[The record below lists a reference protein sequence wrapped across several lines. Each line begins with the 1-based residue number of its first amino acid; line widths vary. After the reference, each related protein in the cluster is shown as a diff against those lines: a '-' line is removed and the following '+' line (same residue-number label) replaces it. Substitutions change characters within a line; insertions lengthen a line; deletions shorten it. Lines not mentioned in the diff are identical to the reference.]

1 MAFFVPAFAVFIG
14 LTAQRMF
21 RVRALAFLAFFFLL
35 GFAMYLYLPIRSL
48 TEPAFNWGEPQTF
61 QQFLIHISD
70 RKDAAVHT
78 VLFWQQLPYQI
89 YMYLTHLVNEFS
101 ILGCLIG
108 LAGFITLFRRDKPL
122 WLMLLLA
129 FLGHTAFFIRT
140 WWDTAWGFIPS
151 FVIFAIWIG
160 LGIHTCL
167 RLLEILYQR
176 HDIRLPRVAVTTIL
190 FGGVLISLNQEFVRH
205 ESIAYQ
211 TTNYST
217 ELYGKQLLEQLPL
230 DAILFCEYSWFPLVY
245 LQQVERQ
252 RPELTFLLQG
262 EILFPR
268 YYTLVSKKR
277 FPNIHHVTS
286 DKPITISTFDYFWLL
301 SRLNTKDHPLFWDA
315 TPQDH
320 IILDEHLLPEGLLF
334 SFHPNDTVALTPDVL
349 RTHWKLISHST
360 NRILQGELEDSATF
374 FLSHKLNVMALY
386 LRRIGLATEAAKMYQ
401 AALSMKPEYPVTRN
415 NYGALLLSQGELSRA
430 LEQLNVAYDYNPL
443 NPQVNKNIG
452 KLLLRLG
459 DPAQATHFF
468 EKALAF
474 GATEGEVYARLGEA
488 YAMTGRFSPAL
499 SAMQSALAQ
508 FTRQTTRNPSDES
521 AQKVIASLQT
531 WIHYIE
537 TQQQASSPA
546 R

>member
-1 MAFFVPAFAVFIG
+1 MRYCPWASKDAGTIGLFLLASVVYIGGLCPTIYWFDSPEFVATTYTLGISHPAGSPTYSLFAKLATFLPLGSIAFRVNAFSALVGALSVTLLFSILHKLLALTSPWTRWIAALVGGLFLLVSESFWRFTEVAEVYSLQNCFLLLLCLALLTARVSTEVLQERYYWLFAFLYGLSAGVHATMAFFVPAFAVFIG
-14 LTAQRMF
+14 LTARRLF

-35 GFAMYLYLPIRSL
+35 GFATYLYLPIRSL

-108 LAGFITLFRRDKPL
+108 LVGFMTLFRLDKPL

-167 RLLEILYQR
+167 RLLESLYQC
-176 HDIRLPRVAVTTIL
+176 HDIRLPRVAVYTIL
-190 FGGVLISLNQEFVRH
+190 FGGTLVSLTQAFVHH
-205 ESIAYQ
+205 EAIAYQ
-211 TTNYST
+211 SANYST
-217 ELYGKQLLEQLPL
+217 ELYGKQLLEQLPP
-230 DAILFCEYSWFPLVY
+230 DAILFCEYSWFPLLY

-262 EILFPR
+262 EVLFPK

-286 DKPITISTFDYFWLL
+286 DRPITITTFDYFWLL
-301 SRLNTKDHPLFWDA
+301 SRLNAKDHPLVS
-315 TPQDH
+315 DH
-320 IILDEHLLPEGLLF
+320 GVNSLKI
-334 SFHPNDTVALTPDVL
+334 N
-349 RTHWKLISHST
+349 RLIS
-360 NRILQGELEDSATF
+360 
-374 FLSHKLNVMALY
+374 
-386 LRRIGLATEAAKMYQ
+386 
-401 AALSMKPEYPVTRN
+401 
-415 NYGALLLSQGELSRA
+415 
-430 LEQLNVAYDYNPL
+430 
-443 NPQVNKNIG
+443 
-452 KLLLRLG
+452 
-459 DPAQATHFF
+459 
-468 EKALAF
+468 
-474 GATEGEVYARLGEA
+474 
-488 YAMTGRFSPAL
+488 
-499 SAMQSALAQ
+499 
-508 FTRQTTRNPSDES
+508 
-521 AQKVIASLQT
+521 
-531 WIHYIE
+531 
-537 TQQQASSPA
+537 
-546 R
+546 